1 MLNQPQPALAQG
13 LQSNFVSA
21 SARTPAALRF
31 TQSVQNLDR
40 TVRPHGISTAE
51 RDRLTGGFVQ
61 LRTLAR
67 SARGKAGIYLI
78 SARPSGTTENL
89 HDLLDRLRRAIGQR
103 QRQQGL
109 TAAYITV
116 LEADPEPHA
125 HLLALLPVEPGP
137 LRCRGLNIDIRPADD
152 GAVHYLLKETTPEAW
167 HAIRDRVRRKRGS
180 HRLPGGGDRVRLS
193 PELRDQAIAAN
204 RVLPHRATY
213 AKRTAERQAYPLRR
227 LFPKR
232 APRPAGQAELPLG
245 IRQPAR
251 LAEWSGGKMP
261 AAVWSEAEFR
271 RNRLGLTQSALA
283 QRIGIRQ
290 PHLSNVLRGH
300 DPLAPWPAARLRE
313 VLLRGPSEVE
323 ANGTASLRVDA

>member
-1 MLNQPQPALAQG
+1 MLNQPQPALVRRVQTVC
-13 LQSNFVSA
+13 VSA

-51 RDRLTGGFVQ
+51 RDRLTGGFAQ

-103 QRQQGL
+103 QRHHRL

-137 LRCRGLNIDIRPADD
+137 LRCRGWNIDIRPADD
-152 GAVHYLLKETTPEAW
+152 GAVRYLLKETTPEAW
-167 HAIRDRVRRKRGS
+167 HAIRDQVRRKRGS

-204 RVLPHRATY
+204 RVLPHRATN

-232 APRPAGQAELPLG
+232 APRPAGQAELPLA
-245 IRQPAR
+245 IRSPVR
-251 LAEWSGGKMP
+251 LAEWGSGIMP
-261 AAVWSEAEFR
+261 AAVRLEVDHR
-271 RNRLGLTQSALA
+271 RHALGLTQVELA
-283 QRIGIRQ
+283 QRIGCRQ
-290 PHLSNVLRGH
+290 PHLANVLRGH

-313 VLLRGPSEVE
+313 VLLATTVR
-323 ANGTASLRVDA
+323 N